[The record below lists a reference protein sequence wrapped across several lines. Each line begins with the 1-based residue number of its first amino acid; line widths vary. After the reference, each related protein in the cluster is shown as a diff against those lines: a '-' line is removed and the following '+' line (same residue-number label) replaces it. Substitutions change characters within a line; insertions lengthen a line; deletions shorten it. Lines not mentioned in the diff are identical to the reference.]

1 MVKLYWERKRLKLIQ
16 SKKDATEEMLL
27 SLLER
32 IKKFNTELPK
42 VYQMIVKITKVNEAL
57 NEELKEQKKEL
68 DAVRFLLNEHLL
80 IKETEQNEDNTV

>member
-1 MVKLYWERKRLKLIQ
+1 MIQ

-68 DAVRFLLNEHLL
+68 DTVRFLLNEHLL